1 MARIRL
7 TRRRGMTI
15 IEVMFAVVILSGV
28 MLALSRFGQAFSRAN
43 RDAATLMTASDLA
56 TARADLVRGF
66 GNYAGLAAAFD
77 GEVETSATV
86 TANPSMAGYD
96 GFTRTTQVLR
106 FASDTADV
114 TSVTVTVTSAL
125 LSTPV
130 RKTVVIAAF

>member
-1 MARIRL
+1 
-7 TRRRGMTI
+7 MTL

-43 RDAATLMTASDLA
+43 RDAAALMTASDLA
-56 TARADLVRGF
+56 ASRVDVVRGHPV
-66 GNYAGLAAAFD
+66 YATLAATFD
-77 GEVETSATV
+77 GAVETSATAG
-86 TANPSMAGYD
+86 ANPSMAEHEGY
-96 GFTRTTQVLR
+96 TRSTEVLR

-114 TSVTVTVTSAL
+114 TAVTVTVTSAL